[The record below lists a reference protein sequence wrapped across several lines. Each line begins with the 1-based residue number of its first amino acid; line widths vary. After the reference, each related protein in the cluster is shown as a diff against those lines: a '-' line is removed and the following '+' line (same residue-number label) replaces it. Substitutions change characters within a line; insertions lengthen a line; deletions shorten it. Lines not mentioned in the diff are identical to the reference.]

1 MLCFFF
7 FAVALSSYKFA
18 PMSNHQW
25 SRPIDRE
32 NAHIKPT
39 ATLLHVCV
47 WEATGKCERDN
58 CRSCFPSPIDY
69 FPDINPVR
77 PATIYRMYICV
88 CVLWLMPSDLLQRI
102 HCWMKRCEA
111 TIYISYNHPLYI
123 LSPLA
128 PSFRIKFH
136 ARILRRHDKLRA
148 FYVDCGVWQS
158 SLEASRRIHPAK
170 SACAVRREYV
180 CRRLPHGFFR
190 I

>member
-1 MLCFFF
+1 
-7 FAVALSSYKFA
+7 
-18 PMSNHQW
+18 MSAYEK
-25 SRPIDRE
+25 RLE
-32 NAHIKPT
+32 NASEIT
-39 ATLLHVCV
+39 VV
-47 WEATGKCERDN
+47 
-58 CRSCFPSPIDY
+58 PSPIDY

-123 LSPLA
+123 YYRLSHLLLELNFMPGYCVDTTSCA
-128 PSFRIKFH
+128 IFN
-136 ARILRRHDKLRA
+136 A